1 MSLSFRSGHRIFVL
15 PEYIDMRAGFDRLSG
30 YVRERMKSKL
40 VDGDLFIFLG
50 TNRRRL
56 KAIYYD
62 GTGVVLLTKRLEHGH
77 FMRLSQLENTEITMQ
92 EFELLFRGSV
102 IRRSQFGE
110 SALTR
115 AHGVPHS
122 RETDAR
128 T

>member
-15 PEYIDMRAGFDRLSG
+15 SEYIDMRAGFDRLSG

-77 FMRLSQLENTEITMQ
+77 FMRLSQLENTEITVQ

-115 AHGVPHS
+115 AHAVSHS